1 MFIYHM
7 KHSLSLLQFLL
18 LFPTKQSYSC
28 SILFKTSHSKYL
40 IQSIPFKPLTGRTN
54 NNGIDSSI
62 KFHLPLI
69 VLHLCICFSYH
80 TSLFW
85 LFILSLPFIA
95 SDT

>member
-7 KHSLSLLQFLL
+7 KRSLSLLQFLL
-18 LFPTKQSYSC
+18 LFHTKQSYSC
-28 SILFKTSHSKYL
+28 SYYSKHPIQTS
-40 IQSIPFKPLTGRTN
+40 LTGRTN
-54 NNGIDSSI
+54 NNGIDASI

-80 TSLFW
+80 ASLFW
-85 LFILSLPFIA
+85 LFIMSLLFIA